1 MEILVALVVLVL
13 AFAFLGYPL
22 YAARP
27 RAWASPSSGLA
38 DLIAQRDGIYATL
51 RDLDLDYQLGKLD
64 DGDYRERREKQVA
77 RAAGVLKQLDAWRD
91 QSPNAA
97 GDEELEREIA
107 AFRQVKPS
115 ADGSD
120 RARYCSN
127 CGHPAGTDDRF
138 CGKCGHALS

>member
-1 MEILVALVVLVL
+1 MEILVALVILLL
-13 AFAFLGYPL
+13 AFVVMGYPL

-27 RAWASPSSGLA
+27 RAWASPSSGLG

-64 DGDYRERREKQVA
+64 DADYRERREKHLA
-77 RAAGVLKQLDAWRD
+77 RAAGVLKRLDVWRD
-91 QSPNAA
+91 QSPNAV
-97 GDEELEREIA
+97 GDAELEREIA

-115 ADGSD
+115 ANGNGRS
-120 RARYCSN
+120 RYCSN
-127 CGHPAGTDDRF
+127 CGHPAGSDDRF